1 MQVLDKAKNRRI
13 HRTAWYCLLHLLV
26 DCVCALA
33 MFGRFLRED
42 NRYFYLLLYN
52 FCAFALQM
60 PMGVLLDTLIRDCGK
75 RKRDYAL
82 MTALAGILCTLSGA
96 VLHPV
101 ILGIGNALFHV
112 GGGVGTIRE
121 DWQEGWQGRGLGVF
135 VAPGALGLYLGT
147 WMGKSGGWE
156 AVLWGI
162 GIVTLLLCGA
172 ETYRTGK
179 AGKREFLVQTENR
192 KERESFSPKYEPS
205 AEPGCRVRGK
215 RGDLQTEGK
224 NCGNGQNDLTGHA
237 KEHGKTIRAAACCMI
252 VVILRSYVGMAVNF
266 PWKTGVLAGILTVF
280 AIAGG
285 KAAGGFVAARW
296 GMRKTA
302 AVSLSAAACCYLLSF
317 VMPVGLAALFLF
329 NMTMPVTLY
338 GMGCLMPKRPGF
350 VFGVLTFALFLGFLP
365 GYLGLLP
372 AARGGSP
379 GCAGSLLSLALL
391 MVAGIGERCKWRFI

>member
-1 MQVLDKAKNRRI
+1 MDKAKNRRI

-42 NRYFYLLLYN
+42 NGYFYLLLYN

-179 AGKREFLVQTENR
+179 A
-192 KERESFSPKYEPS
+192 S
-205 AEPGCRVRGK
+205 
-215 RGDLQTEGK
+215 
-224 NCGNGQNDLTGHA
+224 
-237 KEHGKTIRAAACCMI
+237 
-252 VVILRSYVGMAVNF
+252 
-266 PWKTGVLAGILTVF
+266 
-280 AIAGG
+280 
-285 KAAGGFVAARW
+285 
-296 GMRKTA
+296 
-302 AVSLSAAACCYLLSF
+302 
-317 VMPVGLAALFLF
+317 
-329 NMTMPVTLY
+329 
-338 GMGCLMPKRPGF
+338 
-350 VFGVLTFALFLGFLP
+350 
-365 GYLGLLP
+365 
-372 AARGGSP
+372 
-379 GCAGSLLSLALL
+379 CAGSDCLSPQ
-391 MVAGIGERCKWRFI
+391 RHS